1 MTPTTERQESD
12 LPKIGQPATRALA
25 HLGYVRL
32 DQVATMS
39 ERELLALHG
48 VGPKAVRILR
58 EALRE
63 RGLSFVPDPEEW
75 PMRKLVVGARVSMDG
90 VMQAPMG
97 PQEGF

>member
-12 LPKIGQPATRALA
+12 LPNIGQPATRALA
-25 HLGYVRL
+25 QIGRVRL

-58 EALRE
+58 EALSE
-63 RGLSFVPDPEEW
+63 RGLSFAPDP
-75 PMRKLVVGARVSMDG
+75 KG
-90 VMQAPMG
+90 
-97 PQEGF
+97 